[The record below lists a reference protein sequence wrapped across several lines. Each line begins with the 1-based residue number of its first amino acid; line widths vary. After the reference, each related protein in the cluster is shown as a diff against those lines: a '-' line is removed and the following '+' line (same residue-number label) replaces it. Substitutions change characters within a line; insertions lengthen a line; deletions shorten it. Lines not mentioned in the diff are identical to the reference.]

1 MIIFATTFKLKHDT
15 NITKK
20 HMKFRT
26 IAAFAFG
33 LLATAQ
39 LATAQVAD
47 SAKVEQVVK
56 SPLTIAVCGDIMMGT
71 TFPTVRLPENGGKN
85 LFNDA
90 GPVLKAADFAAGNHE
105 GALCDG
111 GTSTKG
117 TGPNSYAFRTPTS
130 FASNLTAAGFD
141 YLGLANNHSNDFGKE
156 GQISTEKSLD
166 AEGIAYSGIAGRKEW
181 AVVERDGV
189 KYGLCAFGHNS
200 HTLKHTAGFTKV
212 KQILDTLKA
221 QADIVIVSFHGGAE
235 GADKIHLPE
244 GPETCFGENR
254 GDLRKFAHYCID
266 NGADVVYGH
275 GPHVTR
281 CVEVYKDRFIAYS
294 LGNFCTPYGM
304 NLNGVNGHAPVITV
318 RVEQDGKFV
327 DGQIHPYIQKYGL
340 GPRADKTGTV
350 INHIKSLSESD
361 VPNSQAKV
369 LSDGKITYK

>member
-1 MIIFATTFKLKHDT
+1 MKLKS
-15 NITKK
+15 IV
-20 HMKFRT
+20 
-26 IAAFAFG
+26 AFAISVV
-33 LLATAQ
+33 AAAQ
-39 LATAQVAD
+39 FASAQEKD
-47 SAKVEQVVK
+47 S
-56 SPLTIAVCGDIMMGT
+56 LTIAVCGDIMMGT
-71 TFPTVRLPENGGKN
+71 TYPSVRLPQNDGKD
-85 LFNDA
+85 LFKDA
-90 GPVLKAADFAAGNHE
+90 GSVLRNADLAAGNHE

-111 GTSTKG
+111 GTCTKG
-117 TGPNSYAFRTPTS
+117 SGPNVYAFRTPTS
-130 FASNLTAAGFD
+130 YAPNLTAAGLD
-141 YLGLANNHSNDFGKE
+141 YLSLANNHSNDFGKE
-156 GQISTEKSLD
+156 GQISTEKSLNT
-166 AEGIAYSGIAGRKEW
+166 EGIAYSGIAGRKEW
-181 AVVERDGV
+181 AVVERDGI

-235 GADKIHLPE
+235 GSDKTHLPE

-318 RVEQDGKFV
+318 RVDKDGKFI
-327 DGQIHPYIQKYGL
+327 DGQIHPFIQKYGL
-340 GPRADKTGTV
+340 GPRKDNTGTV
-350 INHIKSLSESD
+350 INHIKSLTESD

-369 LSDGKITYK
+369 LSDGKIIYK